1 MKREPSSVYSWTALL
16 GPQEPV
22 PLFKSQWVTGSNV
35 ETLIPD
41 LVQYRRWK
49 EEEVFVIMHKKKNS
63 LFNKVCKINGNRTL
77 ESEKLSTDEN
87 DTPKV
92 DKSLSV
98 AFHLTRDMCLRMKID
113 GPLFF
118 LCFATIQRG
127 WQTVLT
133 CFKAK
138 HLAAL
143 LETL

>member
-1 MKREPSSVYSWTALL
+1 
-16 GPQEPV
+16 
-22 PLFKSQWVTGSNV
+22 
-35 ETLIPD
+35 
-41 LVQYRRWK
+41 
-49 EEEVFVIMHKKKNS
+49 MHKKKNS

-118 LCFATIQRG
+118 LCFATIQGGGKRY
-127 WQTVLT
+127 WR
-133 CFKAK
+133 
-138 HLAAL
+138 AL
-143 LETL
+143 KRNI